1 MSRMQPIE
9 NEIRGFNVRFLSI
22 GIVGLVACAVGF
34 AISPQQFFRSY
45 LFAYLFWMSVGL
57 GCLPIL
63 MMYHLVGGAWG
74 YSIRRL
80 LESGTRTIFLLAVL
94 FIPVLAG
101 MRELYQ
107 WVSPPSP
114 EIGEAVLKKA
124 LYLNV
129 PFFIGRAVFFFLL
142 WWFYANRLNRW
153 SAAQDE
159 TGDIGLLRR
168 FARLSGPGITFYGLT
183 LTFALIDWAMSLEP
197 RWYSTVYGLL
207 WMVDTGLAA
216 LAFCIVVFTFLS
228 DREPLS
234 RIARPEHLHDLGNL
248 LFAFLMLWA
257 YLAFC
262 QLLVIWAGDVP
273 EEIAWYLSRLR
284 HGWEWTAAALIIF
297 HFFVP
302 WFLLLSRKNK
312 RDRRRLGSI
321 ALLVLGMRIVDTFW
335 MITPAF
341 YPDGFKLHWL
351 DPIALAGIG
360 GIWLAIYARGLLA
373 MPLLAVNDP
382 NTVPHKAI

>member
-1 MSRMQPIE
+1 MSRTERIE
-9 NEIRGFNVRFLSI
+9 DEIRSFHSPFLSV
-22 GIVGLVACAVGF
+22 GIAGLIACAIGF
-34 AISPQQFFRSY
+34 AFSPQQFFRSY

-80 LESGTRTIFLLAVL
+80 LESGTRTIVLLSVL

-101 MRELYQ
+101 MREIYR
-107 WVSPPSP
+107 WVNPSTA
-114 EIGEAVLKKA
+114 EVGEAVLKKA

-129 PFFIGRAVFFFLL
+129 PFFIARAVFFFFL
-142 WWFYANRLNRW
+142 WWFFANRLNRW

-159 TGDIGLLRR
+159 TGDLGLLRR
-168 FARLSGPGITFYGLT
+168 FARLSGPGLTFYGFT

-197 RWYSTVYGLL
+197 RWYSTVYGML
-207 WMVDTGLAA
+207 WMVDTALSGLAFA
-216 LAFCIVVFTFLS
+216 IVVFTFLS
-228 DREPLS
+228 DRSPLS
-234 RIARPEHLHDLGNL
+234 EVARPEHLHDLGNL

-257 YLAFC
+257 YLSFS
-262 QLLVIWAGDVP
+262 QLIIMWAGNIP
-273 EEIAWYLSRLR
+273 EEIDWYLSRLR
-284 HGWEWTAAALIIF
+284 HGWEWTAAALISF
-297 HFFVP
+297 QFFVP
-302 WFLLLSRKNK
+302 WFLLLSRRNK
-312 RDRRRLGSI
+312 RDRRRLGYI
-321 ALLVLGMRIVDTFW
+321 ALLVLAMRIVDTFW
-335 MITPAF
+335 MVTPAF
-341 YPDGFKLHWL
+341 YPDGFTLHWL

-360 GIWLAIYARGLLA
+360 GVWLAMYARELLA

>member
-1 MSRMQPIE
+1 MSRIPPIE
-9 NEIRGFNVRFLSI
+9 DEIRDLHRPFFLV
-22 GIVGLVACAVGF
+22 GIAGLAACAVGF

-80 LESGTRTIFLLAVL
+80 MESGTRTIILLAVL

-107 WVSPPSP
+107 WVNPPSL
-114 EIGEAVLKKA
+114 EVGEAVLKKA

-129 PFFIGRAVFFFLL
+129 PFFIGRTIFFFLL

-153 SAAQDE
+153 SATQDE
-159 TGDIGLLRR
+159 TGDVGLLRR
-168 FARLSGPGITFYGLT
+168 FTCLSGPGLAFYGLT
-183 LTFALIDWAMSLEP
+183 LTFALVDWAMSLEP
-197 RWYSTVYGLL
+197 LWYSTIYGML
-207 WMVDTGLAA
+207 WIMDTGLSA

-228 DREPLS
+228 DRGPLS
-234 RIARPEHLHDLGNL
+234 KVARPENLNDLGNL

-262 QLLVIWAGDVP
+262 QLLIIWAGDVP
-273 EEIAWYLSRLR
+273 EEISWYLSRLR
-284 HGWEWTAAALIIF
+284 HGWEWTAAALITF
-297 HFFVP
+297 QFFVP

-312 RDRRRLGSI
+312 RDRRRLGYI

-341 YPDGFKLHWL
+341 YPDGFTLHWL